1 MQEERWNAFVM
12 MSSSASHRTATLNG
26 HWKMGKE
33 GVAWTLGTDVD
44 YQQVK
49 LKVEACL
56 DSAAPDSAFET
67 TLCFYSSPPLEE
79 SVCRRGVL
87 KAAPVKAA
95 IITPRG

>member
-1 MQEERWNAFVM
+1 M
-12 MSSSASHRTATLNG
+12 
-26 HWKMGKE
+26 
-33 GVAWTLGTDVD
+33 GTDVV

-56 DSAAPDSAFET
+56 DRAAPDSFTGFET

-79 SVCRRGVL
+79 SVCWRGVL